1 MVHSIFIT
9 IAMEFKNEE
18 LVEREIE
25 IACYLFRSFSLSK
38 IMEATGLSKKILIA
52 HLRNMMKK
60 LQAESLD
67 ELIQFLR
74 TKEL

>member
-1 MVHSIFIT
+1 
-9 IAMEFKNEE
+9 MEFKNEE

-25 IACYLFRSFSLSK
+25 IACYLFQDFSLNK
-38 IMEATGLSKKILIA
+38 VAEKTGLSNKILTA

-74 TKEL
+74 AKELYNKLKL

>member
-1 MVHSIFIT
+1 
-9 IAMEFKNEE
+9 MEFKNEE
-18 LVEREIE
+18 LVEREVE
-25 IACYLFRSFSLSK
+25 IACYLFQDFSLNK
-38 IMEATGLSKKILIA
+38 VAEKTGLSNKILTA

-74 TKEL
+74 AKEL

>member
-1 MVHSIFIT
+1 
-9 IAMEFKNEE
+9 MEFKNEE
-18 LVEREIE
+18 LVEREVE
-25 IACYLFRSFSLSK
+25 IACYLFQDFSLNK
-38 IMEATGLSKKILIA
+38 VAEKTGLSNKILTA

-74 TKEL
+74 AKELYNKLKL